1 MSIFRINKNDNY
13 TTMSN
18 YHFRDKN
25 LSLKAKG
32 LLSLMLSLPDSWD
45 YSIAGLVSICKE
57 NETSIK
63 SALTELKENGYLIIR
78 KCLPNTTKSGRYEYI
93 YDIYENPKK
102 KEDIIEQNEI
112 KQDIEKQEVENQP
125 LEILPVEIQPVE
137 NQVQLNTNIL
147 NTNKLNTN
155 NKTKHKYGEYQRVL
169 LTEVEYEKL
178 DKEYGNIKELVTYLD
193 EYIEMKGYKAK
204 SHYLAIR
211 KWVVDAVREQ
221 KIKQNKIKP
230 VNSNHYSNPNQKE
243 FEDLERFYSN

>member
-78 KCLPNTTKSGRYEYI
+78 KCLPNMTKSGRYEYI
-93 YDIYENPKK
+93 YDIYENPKQ
-102 KEDIIEQNEI
+102 EV
-112 KQDIEKQEVENQP
+112 EKQEVENQP

-137 NQVQLNTNIL
+137 NQVQSNTNIS
-147 NTNKLNTN
+147 NTNISNTN

-178 DKEYGNIKELVTYLD
+178 DKEYGNVKELVTYLD

-230 VNSNHYSNPNQKE
+230 VNSNYYSNPNQKE

>member
-45 YSIAGLVSICKE
+45 YSIAGLVAICKE

-93 YDIYENPKK
+93 YDIYENPKQ
-102 KEDIIEQNEI
+102 EV
-112 KQDIEKQEVENQP
+112 EKQEVENQP
-125 LEILPVEIQPVE
+125 LENLQVEIQQVE

-178 DKEYGNIKELVTYLD
+178 DKEYGNVKELVTYLD

-221 KIKQNKIKP
+221 KIRQNKIKP

-243 FEDLERFYSN
+243 FEDLERFYCN